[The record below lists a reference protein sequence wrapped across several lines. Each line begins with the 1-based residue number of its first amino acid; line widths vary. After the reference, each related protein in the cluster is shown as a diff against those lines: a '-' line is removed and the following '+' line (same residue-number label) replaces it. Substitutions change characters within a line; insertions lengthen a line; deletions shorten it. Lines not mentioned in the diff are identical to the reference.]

1 MHDKNDGYD
10 HLRQSER
17 AIKVAI
23 YGNHGIN
30 EIEEEQKLL
39 NELIHLEVQS
49 ELFQRDLTEL
59 QASPWNYS
67 SGEINNLAKRRAI
80 VRAER
85 KLAVMRHEKKKQSML
100 KAQFENEIEIE
111 ELRISNKKINI
122 AKTSIKEVD
131 EMDGLEFELFIAD
144 IFKLKGYTIE
154 TTPVSGDFGVDL
166 ILNKNSI
173 KSALQAKRYTGN
185 VGVSAI

>member
-1 MHDKNDGYD
+1 
-10 HLRQSER
+10 
-17 AIKVAI
+17 
-23 YGNHGIN
+23 
-30 EIEEEQKLL
+30 
-39 NELIHLEVQS
+39 
-49 ELFQRDLTEL
+49 
-59 QASPWNYS
+59 
-67 SGEINNLAKRRAI
+67 
-80 VRAER
+80 
-85 KLAVMRHEKKKQSML
+85 
-100 KAQFENEIEIE
+100 E

-185 VGVSAI
+185 VGVSAIQEVISGCAYYKCDNSIVLTNSFFTAAAVELGSKLGVFLINRTKLIKMITSLNDNM